1 MLKLILADNQAIFR
15 AGIAKVLAVEDEM
28 RIVAQAQTQEQMFMA
43 LDKFRAAVL
52 IVAGGFHSD
61 FNAVLQSA
69 NRNKTRVV
77 VLADT
82 GESAQRYMG
91 AGSHGVV
98 YRNVTSAALVD
109 CVRKVARGETWVQD
123 IAVPSE
129 LTENDMVGLRVRD
142 RLTAKELRIVA
153 LIVQGYKNK
162 EIASQLG
169 TTEQVIKN
177 YLRNVYDKIGVSDR
191 LELALFTIHHRILN
205 EAACGRSFF
214 SLLEIYSVGQRFNFN
229 YEGEYAQNLL
239 DSSSCRSIGHC
250 CNRADGRYEDEA
262 EGKGERQRGYRA
274 KTRRNGK
281 VVVGSLEESRLGN
294 ISEGPDTGIGKRNC
308 HGNPGHGTNGER
320 CWQF

>member
-28 RIVAQAQTQEQMFMA
+28 RIVAQAQTPEQMFMA

-52 IVAGGFHSD
+52 VFSAGFHNDVAAIAQAGSK
-61 FNAVLQSA
+61 V
-69 NRNKTRVV
+69 KTRLV

-82 GESAQRYMG
+82 GEAASRYLSAG
-91 AGSHGVV
+91 VHGVV
-98 YRNVTSAALVD
+98 YRNVTGAALVE

-123 IAVPSE
+123 VAVPSE

-142 RLTAKELRIVA
+142 RLTQKELRIVA

-162 EIASQLG
+162 EIATQLG

-205 EAACGRSFF
+205 EAA
-214 SLLEIYSVGQRFNFN
+214 
-229 YEGEYAQNLL
+229 AATAA
-239 DSSSCRSIGHC
+239 SIG
-250 CNRADGRYEDEA
+250 APA
-262 EGKGERQRGYRA
+262 A
-274 KTRRNGK
+274 
-281 VVVGSLEESRLGN
+281 
-294 ISEGPDTGIGKRNC
+294 TGT
-308 HGNPGHGTNGER
+308 PTAS
-320 CWQF
+320 